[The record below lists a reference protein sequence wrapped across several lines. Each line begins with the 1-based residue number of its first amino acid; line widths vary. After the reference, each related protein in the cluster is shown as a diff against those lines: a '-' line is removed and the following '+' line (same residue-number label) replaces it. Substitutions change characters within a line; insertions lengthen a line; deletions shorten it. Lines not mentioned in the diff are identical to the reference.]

1 MNVNKLTSRYGLFI
15 LGVLLLSGAI
25 FAAIA
30 LLSYHAHDQSFLYYS
45 DIQPHVYNKMGILG
59 AHFAAASF
67 YLFGVSAY
75 LLLPFLFYSSLIAF
89 GVLSLSQEWDRLLA
103 GGIGMVCSS
112 VLLTMHGTMLIGTT
126 LVSGG
131 LVGYSAA
138 QVALTF
144 FEWPMVVLLLSF
156 TLFASSLIV
165 TRLAIVLVP
174 YMAALAFADFVQR
187 HKLLQKT
194 VHAAKTFCVTLV
206 MMMYS
211 TAVWVVELASGSI
224 ASRYPELFS
233 HDDDS
238 TLIEDIA
245 QESFWRE
252 HRTDESVGI
261 FAKENA
267 HASDIES
274 TATDRYEEPVYN
286 MNDMDEANSI
296 SVDREESKG
305 AEYHLPD
312 LSIFTAVKHADRDTE
327 TQNFIQERAK
337 TLKEKLA
344 HFGIQGEVTSIQY
357 GPVITLFEYKPNVDI
372 KVSKILALE
381 DDLALALQAMSI
393 RIIAPVPGK
402 SVVGF
407 EVANPDRRTVLF
419 SEVIHSKQYQ
429 EFEGSLPLV
438 LGADA
443 IGKNVVVDLLD
454 MPHLLVAGSTG
465 SGKSVALNTMLT
477 SLLCKKSPDELRMIL
492 IDPKRLEFSGFS
504 DIAHLLFP
512 IVIQPNVAVEV
523 LKWVV
528 KTMED
533 RYEVMSKKGVRNILE
548 YHTRFG
554 EEGKKEMP
562 FIVLVIDELADL
574 MMTTGKH
581 IEDLIVRVAQMARAA
596 GIHMIVATQRPSV
609 DVITGLIKVN
619 FPSRISFRVTSK
631 VDSRT
636 ILDMGGAEKL
646 LGRGDMLFM
655 NSHSATPQRV
665 HGAYVSNPEIETV
678 IDHIRQE
685 RAPQYS
691 KYDLEKSSE
700 TAEALFDGDDA
711 LYNEVLEFLSEVDE
725 VSISLLQRRS
735 RIGCNRSARIMEA
748 LEGQGHIISLEGG
761 KMLKVVRQQEQE
773 TINN

>member
-15 LGVLLLSGAI
+15 LGIFLLTGAI

-30 LLSYHAHDQSFLYYS
+30 LLSYHAHDQSFFYYT
-45 DIQPHVYNKMGILG
+45 DIHPHIYNKMGIIG

-67 YLFGVSAY
+67 YMFGVSAY
-75 LLLPFLFYSSLIAF
+75 FLIPLLFYSSLIAF
-89 GVLSLSQEWDRLLA
+89 GLLSFSKEWDRLLA
-103 GGIGMVCSS
+103 SCIGIVSS
-112 VLLTMHGTMLIGTT
+112 SALLTMHGTVLIGTT

-131 LVGYSAA
+131 LIGYTAA
-138 QVALTF
+138 QVVLMF

-156 TLFASSLIV
+156 IMFASLLIV

-174 YMAALAFADFVQR
+174 YVAVLALCDFAQR
-187 HKLLQKT
+187 HKLLQK
-194 VHAAKTFCVTLV
+194 VVYGAKTFCVTLV

-211 TAVWVVELASGSI
+211 IAVWVVELASGSI
-224 ASRYPELFS
+224 ATRYPELFS
-233 HDDDS
+233 YDDDS

-252 HRTDESVGI
+252 HRKDESVGI
-261 FAKENA
+261 FAKEDV
-267 HASDIES
+267 HISDIAS
-274 TATDRYEEPVYN
+274 TVTNRYKKPSYTMDSRNLENSITVEQEEP
-286 MNDMDEANSI
+286 
-296 SVDREESKG
+296 SV

-327 TQNFIQERAK
+327 THNFIQERAR

-344 HFGIQGEVTSIQY
+344 HFGIYGEVTSIQY

-419 SEVIHSKQYQ
+419 SEVVHSKQYQ
-429 EFEGSLPLV
+429 NFQGALPLV

-443 IGKNVVVDLLD
+443 IGHNVVVDLLD

-492 IDPKRLEFSGFS
+492 IDPKRLEFAGFA

-512 IVIQPNVAVEV
+512 IVIQPNFAVEV

-528 KTMED
+528 QTMER
-533 RYEVMSKKGVRNILE
+533 RYDIMAKKGVRNILE
-548 YHTRFG
+548 YHKQFG
-554 EEGKKEMP
+554 KEGKKEMP

-655 NSHSATPQRV
+655 NSHAATPQRI
-665 HGAYVSNPEIETV
+665 HGAYVSNQEIETV
-678 IDHIRQE
+678 INHIRQE

-691 KYDLEKSSE
+691 EYESLEKSSE
-700 TAEALFDGDDA
+700 AADSLFDGDDA
-711 LYNEVLEFLSEVDE
+711 LYNDVLDFLHEVDE
-725 VSISLLQRRS
+725 VSISLLQRKF
-735 RIGCNRSARIMEA
+735 RIGYNRSARIMEV
-748 LEGQGHIISLEGG
+748 LEIQGHIISLEGG
-761 KMLKVVRQQEQE
+761 KMRKVVRSQEQE
-773 TINN
+773 IMK